1 MSSNLSRKKTIHDL
15 LWNYVSLFIFAIS
28 GISINVLIASNYD
41 SSALGVFNQIFA
53 LYIMSSQFAVGGVH
67 FSVLKFTSQHDNHT
81 EIIITI
87 INSALLVVFV
97 LSVLIALA
105 LFFGKN
111 IIGEILDSPSV
122 SNGIYYIA
130 PSLIF
135 FSFNKVLLSS
145 MNGLRMM
152 RAFAIISGLRYILI
166 ISFVFYVCISGLS
179 SELLPAS
186 FLFSEIVLLPIQV
199 LLLRRKLIT
208 IKCRVGRY
216 WIKEHSIFGFK
227 AFLGGVFIELNS
239 RVDVLML
246 GIFLSDS
253 VVGLYSFAAMLA
265 EGFHQAL
272 VVVKNNINPVMGKL
286 ISARKIDEF
295 KRIVVKTMRI
305 VYPVSF
311 LITSLS
317 IGLYLPALHF
327 LPNVAEFS
335 DSLPVLATLLL
346 GFWLV
351 SGFLPFDSI
360 LTQSGFPASQT
371 FINAFGLVINF
382 LLNILLIPLYGPI
395 GAALATSASLV
406 FTIICLNKVVS
417 HKLGFSLI

>member
-1 MSSNLSRKKTIHDL
+1 M
-15 LWNYVSLFIFAIS
+15 SLFILAIS

-67 FSVLKFTSQHDNHT
+67 FSVLKYTAQHDNHS
-81 EIIITI
+81 EIILTI
-87 INSALLVVFV
+87 VHSALLVVLV

-111 IIGEILDSPSV
+111 IIGEILDSPLV
-122 SNGIYYIA
+122 LNGIYYIA

-145 MNGLRMM
+145 LNGLRMM
-152 RAFAIISGLRYILI
+152 QAFAIVSGLRYILI
-166 ISFVFYVCISGLS
+166 ISFVCYVSISGIS

-186 FLFSEIVLLPIQV
+186 FLFSEMILFPIQI
-199 LLLRRKLIT
+199 LILRRKLLT
-208 IKCRVGRY
+208 TKFKVERY

-265 EGFHQAL
+265 EGFYQAL

-286 ISARKIDEF
+286 ISANRIDEF
-295 KRIVVKTMRI
+295 KNIVAKTMRI

-311 LITSLS
+311 LIGSLT
-317 IGLYLPALHF
+317 IGLYLPILDF
-327 LPNVAEFS
+327 LPNGVEFS
-335 DSLPVLATLLL
+335 DSLPILAILLL
-346 GFWLV
+346 GFWLI
-351 SGFLPFDSI
+351 SGFVPFDSI

-371 FINAFGLVINF
+371 FINALGLLINL
-382 LLNILLIPLYGPI
+382 LLNTLLIPLYGPI

-406 FTIICLNKVVS
+406 LTIIYLNKIVYN
-417 HKLGFSLI
+417 KLGFTLI